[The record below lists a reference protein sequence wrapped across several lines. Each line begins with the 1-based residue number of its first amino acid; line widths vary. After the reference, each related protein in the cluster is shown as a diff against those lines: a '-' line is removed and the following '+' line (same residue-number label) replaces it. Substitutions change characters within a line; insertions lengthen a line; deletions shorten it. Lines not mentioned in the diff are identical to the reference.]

1 MLTTEQLP
9 GPAQS
14 APAPPS
20 AGAEAT
26 LPANR
31 LIREKSPYLLQHAH
45 NPVDWYPWG
54 EEAFAKAREEKR
66 PIFLSI
72 GYSTCH
78 WCHVMAHESFENR
91 VIAEALNAHFVCVK
105 VDREERPDVDQVY
118 MSFVQATTGG
128 GGWPMSV
135 WLTPELKPFFGGTYY
150 PPQQLSDLSERI
162 ADAWKSDQAQ
172 LVAQSEHA
180 VDVLRKVSRSNS
192 TSKDRLSHAL
202 REKAFLQLASAFD
215 DKWGGFSLAPKFPRP
230 AIFNSLFH
238 FFADEPEGKANQ
250 RALEMTLF
258 TLRQMAAGG
267 IHDAL
272 GGGFHRYSVDPFWH
286 VPHFEKMLYDQA
298 QLASAF
304 LTAYQITREPLFEK
318 TARDILD
325 YVRRD
330 MTDPAG
336 GFYSAEDADSQVAEG
351 APERSEGAF
360 YVWTA
365 AEIERVLGPEQAKL
379 FDDRFG
385 VEASG
390 NVPSGSDHQGEFKG
404 RNILIQRHGMAEMAK
419 TFGLTEDQVEE
430 RLAASRQ
437 RLFEARVKRPRPQR
451 DDKILTAWNGLMISA
466 FSRAATVLDDSGY
479 RAAAASAAAFVR
491 AHLYRESDRTLLRS
505 YRDGASAVE
514 GFADDYAF
522 LIQGLLDL
530 YEATFDPRWIEWA
543 MALQTRQDDLFWDDA
558 AGGYFGTTGKDA
570 AILLR
575 SKMDYDG
582 AEPSPNSVAALN
594 LMRLAHL
601 LDHAAWRERAEKT
614 LRAFSPQLEQ
624 APSAMPQML
633 VALSWWLA
641 PPVQI
646 IIAGNPDAPETHALL
661 REVNRRF
668 IPNKIVILADGG
680 RGQAFFASA
689 VDWIKEVAPIGG
701 RSAAYVCENFVCQ
714 RPTAEPAAL
723 AQLLSGRTPTLRAVP
738 RWFHVQR

>member
-1 MLTTEQLP
+1 MLTTTQRPE
-9 GPAQS
+9 PAQ
-14 APAPPS
+14 ATPALPS
-20 AGAEAT
+20 AAAAAT
-26 LPANR
+26 RPANR

-54 EEAFAKAREEKR
+54 EEAFGKARKENR

-78 WCHVMAHESFENR
+78 WCHVMEHESFENSG
-91 VIAEALNAHFVCVK
+91 IAEALNTRFICVK

-135 WLTPELKPFFGGTYY
+135 WLTPDLKPFFGGTYY
-150 PPQQLSDLSERI
+150 PPQQLADISERI
-162 ADAWKSDQAQ
+162 ADAWTSNPAPLIAQA
-172 LVAQSEHA
+172 EH
-180 VDVLRKVSRSNS
+180 VVEVLRKVSRTS
-192 TSKDRLSHAL
+192 TTAQDQPRRAF

-215 DKWGGFSLAPKFPRP
+215 GKRGGFSPAPKFPRP
-230 AIFNSLFH
+230 AIFNFLFR
-238 FFADEPEGKANQ
+238 FFADEPEGKKSQ

-267 IHDAL
+267 IHDVL

-304 LTAYQITREPLFEK
+304 LTAFQVTREPLFEK

-336 GFYSAEDADSQVAEG
+336 GFYSAEDADSLIAEG
-351 APERSEGAF
+351 APERAEGAF

-365 AEIERVLGPEQAKL
+365 AEIERVLGPEQAKI
-379 FDDRFG
+379 FDYRFG
-385 VEASG
+385 VETGG
-390 NVPSGSDHQGEFKG
+390 NVPSGSDHQGEFTG
-404 RNILIQRHGMAEMAK
+404 RNILIQRHSMAETAK
-419 TFGLTEDQVEE
+419 TFGLTEEQVEA

-437 RLFEARVKRPRPQR
+437 RLFEAREKRPRPQR

-466 FSRAATVLDDSGY
+466 FSRAANVLDDSGY
-479 RAAAASAAAFVR
+479 RAAATSAALSVR
-491 AHLYRESDRTLLRS
+491 KRLYRESDQTLLRS

-530 YEATFDPRWIEWA
+530 YEATFDPSWIEWA
-543 MALQTRQDDLFWDDA
+543 MELQRRQDELFWDDE
-558 AGGYFGTTGKDA
+558 AGGYFGTTGKEA
-570 AILLR
+570 GILLR
-575 SKMDYDG
+575 SKTDYDG

-594 LMRLAHL
+594 LMRLAHM
-601 LDHAAWRERAEKT
+601 LDRNEWRTRAERT
-614 LRAFSPQLEQ
+614 LRAFSPQFEKSPTAL
-624 APSAMPQML
+624 PQML
-633 VALSWWLA
+633 AALSWWLSA
-641 PPVQI
+641 PVRI
-646 IIAGNPDAPETHALL
+646 IIAGNPDASDTHALL

-680 RGQAFFASA
+680 RGQTFFAGA
-689 VDWIKEVAPIGG
+689 VDWIKDVAPIGG
-701 RSAAYVCENFVCQ
+701 QAAAYVCENFVCQ
-714 RPTAEPAAL
+714 RPVTQPDVL
-723 AQLLSGRTPTLRAVP
+723 AQVLSGRPP
-738 RWFHVQR
+738 HVSSTGGRVED